1 MAPVLLCKGKS
12 MYAFDYE
19 KATGLAQ
26 AVAGLAADPEAKL
39 LAGGMTL
46 LPSMKHR
53 LAAPSRLI
61 DVSGLAE
68 MLGITSVASSASGGA
83 TLTVGAAMRHC
94 EVADSQEVRT
104 AIPALAELAGMIGDP
119 QVRARGTLGGS
130 VANSDPAADYPAA
143 VVGLDAVVITNRR
156 EIPADEYF
164 LGMFTTAL
172 AAEEIV
178 LAVRF
183 KVPKR
188 AAYAKF
194 AQMATGYAMT
204 GVMVADYGDHV
215 RVGVTGAGPCAFR
228 WAEAE
233 KALAGKLSE
242 SALQGLSY
250 RADDLT
256 ADIHAP
262 AAYRA
267 HLIRVMTLQALR
279 DLLKHQ

>member
-1 MAPVLLCKGKS
+1 

-19 KATGLAQ
+19 KATALAQ
-26 AVAGLAADPEAKL
+26 AGARLAADPEAKL

-68 MLGITSVASSASGGA
+68 MRGITSTAASSGVGA
-83 TLTVGAAMRHC
+83 TLTIGAAMRHR
-94 EVADSQEVRT
+94 EVADSQEVRK
-104 AIPALAELAGMIGDP
+104 AIPALADLAGLIGDP

-156 EIPADEYF
+156 EIAADDFF
-164 LGMFTTAL
+164 LGMFATAL
-172 AAEEIV
+172 AADEILV
-178 LAVRF
+178 AIRF
-183 KVPKR
+183 KMPKR

-215 RVGVTGAGPCAFR
+215 RVGVTGAGACAFR
-228 WAEAE
+228 WTKAE
-233 KALAGKLSE
+233 KALSANLSE
-242 SALQGLSY
+242 GVLQGLSY
-250 RADDLT
+250 PADDLT

-262 AAYRA
+262 AEYRA
-267 HLIRVMTLQALR
+267 HLISVMALQAVR
-279 DLLKHQ
+279 GLLF

>member
-1 MAPVLLCKGKS
+1 LKGIS

-19 KATGLAQ
+19 KATALAQ
-26 AVAGLAADPEAKL
+26 AGATLSAEPEAKL

-68 MLGITSVASSASGGA
+68 MRGITVSRASAGVAS
-83 TLTVGAAMRHC
+83 TLTIGAAMRHC
-94 EVADSQEVRT
+94 EVADSQAVRK
-104 AIPALAELAGMIGDP
+104 AIPALADLAGLIGDP

-143 VVGLDAVVITNRR
+143 VLGLNAVLVTNRR
-156 EIPADEYF
+156 EIAADDFF

-172 AAEEIV
+172 ASDEILV
-178 LAVRF
+178 ALRFAVPR
-183 KVPKR
+183 R
-188 AAYAKF
+188 GAYAKF

-204 GVMVADYGDHV
+204 GVMMADYVDHV
-215 RVGVTGAGPCAFR
+215 RVGVTGAGSCAFR
-228 WAEAE
+228 WHEAE
-233 KALAGKLSE
+233 KALGGNLSE
-242 SALQGLSY
+242 AALKGLKHSA
-250 RADDLT
+250 AELT

-262 AAYRA
+262 AEYRA
-267 HLIRVMTLQALR
+267 QLIKVMAAKALQ
-279 DLLKHQ
+279 DLLRR